1 MARLRSVPV
10 GSEVAATQ
18 NPDESNRGRNRAGA
32 TLTTSASELV
42 DFFVNGGVAFF
53 W

>member
-18 NPDESNRGRNRAGA
+18 NPDESQRGVNRAGA
-32 TLTTSASELV
+32 TTTSASEL
-42 DFFVNGGVAFF
+42 DFGGVALL
-53 W
+53 